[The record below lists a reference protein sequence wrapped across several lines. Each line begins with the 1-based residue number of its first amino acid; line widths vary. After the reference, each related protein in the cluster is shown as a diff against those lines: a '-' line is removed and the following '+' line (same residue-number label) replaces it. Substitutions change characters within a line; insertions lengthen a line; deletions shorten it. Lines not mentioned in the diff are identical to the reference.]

1 MYLCTQKPRAMKDH
15 DLLKP
20 VPQGSDGAQTAED
33 CRILEVANELR
44 RRCQLHEA
52 ELRDGESHVNARQ
65 IEESVAEQYAK
76 ETKSWIPFS
85 DVFELGTPGPCGNE
99 NDTYVANDIIYKV
112 NNLLNSGSIIH
123 LLERTIWHNA
133 IFYETAY
140 SLYGF
145 TGFEGRTIMPILQQR
160 LIKNARPATQVMIDT
175 YMAAIGFTKT
185 SHEGRFTNG
194 VYEAWDLLPRNVLVD
209 LEGDLYVVDAEIQKL

>member
-1 MYLCTQKPRAMKDH
+1 MMDY
-15 DLLKP
+15 DLP
-20 VPQGSDGAQTAED
+20 QSVPQGSDGAQAAED
-33 CRILEVANELR
+33 SRIHAVADELR

-52 ELRDGESHVNARQ
+52 ELRNGESHVNTRQ
-65 IEESVAEQYAK
+65 IEERVAEQYAK
-76 ETKSWIPFS
+76 ETKLWIPIP

-112 NNLLNSGSIIH
+112 NNLLNCGSIIH
-123 LLERTIWHNA
+123 LLERTAWHNA

-175 YMAAIGFTKT
+175 YMAALGFVKT
-185 SHEGRFTNG
+185 DRTGHFTNG
-194 VYEAWDLLPRNVLVD
+194 VYDVWDLLPRNVLVD
-209 LEGDLYVVDAEIQKL
+209 PEGDLYVVDAEIRKVE